1 MIKHWFITGDI
12 HSQLDYRFNTFE
24 KNEETAIIILGDVGF
39 NYYGEENPIDREIK
53 ILAEQLG
60 CYIYC
65 VRGNHEFRPQHLST
79 IVLKFDE
86 NVQGKVYYE
95 PAFPHIRYFKDFGI
109 YTIGKWKTGIIGGA
123 YSVDKE
129 YRLMKG
135 WHWFSDEQLTDIEMN
150 TCYNKFKGNHFDL
163 ILTHT
168 CPYDWRP
175 TDLFLSSIDQS
186 KVDSSMEKFLQI
198 ISENIKWKN
207 WFWGHYHRNRIYP
220 SIKNNQ
226 NRIMFFDDV
235 VKLEEIVI

>member
-1 MIKHWFITGDI
+1 MTDCHGQFQHFSNLHYK
-12 HSQLDYRFNTFE
+12 YNP
-24 KNEETAIIILGDVGF
+24 EETAIIILGDVGF
-39 NYYGEENPIDREIK
+39 NYYGEENPRDKEAK
-53 ILAEQLG
+53 TLAEQLG

-79 IVLKFDE
+79 IVLEFDE

-95 PAFPHIRYFKDFGI
+95 PTFPRIRYFKDFGI
-109 YTIGKWKTGIIGGA
+109 YTIGKWKTGVIGGA

-186 KVDSSMEKFLQI
+186 KVDNSMEKFLQI

-220 SIKNNQ
+220 SIKKNQ

-235 VKLEEIVI
+235 VRLEEIVI

>member
-1 MIKHWFITGDI
+1 MTDCHGQFQHFSNLHYK
-12 HSQLDYRFNTFE
+12 YNP
-24 KNEETAIIILGDVGF
+24 EETAIIILGDVGF
-39 NYYGEENPIDREIK
+39 NYYGENSKKDLVLK
-53 ILAEQLG
+53 QQAEQTG
-60 CYIYC
+60 FTFYC
-65 VRGNHEFRPQHLST
+65 VRGNHEFRPQHLSS
-79 IVLKFDE
+79 IILEFDE
-86 NVQGKVYYE
+86 NVHGKVYYE
-95 PAFPHIRYFKDFGI
+95 PAFPLLRYFKDFGI

-150 TCYNKFKGNHFDL
+150 TCYNKFKCNHFDL

-186 KVDSSMEKFLQI
+186 KVDNSMEKFLQI

-207 WFWGHYHRNRIYP
+207 WFWGHYHENRIYP
-220 SIKNNQ
+220 PIKKNQ